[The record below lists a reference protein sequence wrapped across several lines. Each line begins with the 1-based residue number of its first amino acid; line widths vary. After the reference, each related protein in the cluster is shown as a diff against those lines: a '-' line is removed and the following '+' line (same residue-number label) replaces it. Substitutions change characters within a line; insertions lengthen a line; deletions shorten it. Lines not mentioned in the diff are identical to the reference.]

1 MSAGNNASG
10 ANYKRHGSR
19 YKARRRAVDVL
30 FEAEQRDVDP
40 VAVVADRI
48 ELSRVDDNAVAPVN
62 AYTSQIVEGVAGE
75 LDRIDLTISVH
86 LDPTW
91 PLERIANVDRAI
103 LRVAVWEMLFNE
115 EVPLKTAVVDGVEI
129 ASEYSTD
136 DSPKYINAVLDAV
149 LNNID
154 ALRESAPEID
164 VESDDLITPEGS
176 NYDDSGLDEL
186 LNSDDIEFEEVD
198 EEEK

>member
-1 MSAGNNASG
+1 VNASRKSSG
-10 ANYKRHGSR
+10 VDYKRHGSR
-19 YKARRRAVDVL
+19 YKARRRAVDVI

-62 AYTSQIVEGVAGE
+62 AYTTVIVEGVAAE
-75 LDRIDLTISVH
+75 LDRIDQTISVH

-115 EVPLKTAVVDGVEI
+115 DVPLKTALVDAVEI

-136 DSPKYINAVLDAV
+136 DSPKYINAVLDAI

-164 VESDDLITPEGS
+164 VESDDLISPE
-176 NYDDSGLDEL
+176 NLEQDDSGLDEL
-186 LNSDDIEFEEVD
+186 LSAEDIEFEEVD
-198 EEEK
+198 EEE

>member
-19 YKARRRAVDVL
+19 FKARRRAVDVL

>member
-1 MSAGNNASG
+1 MSAAKKSRGVD
-10 ANYKRHGSR
+10 YKRRGSR

-62 AYTSQIVEGVAGE
+62 AYTTVIVEGVAAE
-75 LDRIDLTISVH
+75 LDRIDQTVSVH

-103 LRVAVWEMLFNE
+103 LRVAVWEMLFSE
-115 EVPLKTAVVDGVEI
+115 DVPLKTALVDAVEV

-136 DSPKYINAVLDAV
+136 DSPKYIHAVLDAI

-164 VESDDLITPEGS
+164 LESEDLVSPE
-176 NYDDSGLDEL
+176 NLDHNDFGLNEL
-186 LNSDDIEFEEVD
+186 LSAEDIEFED
-198 EEEK
+198 EEK

>member
-1 MSAGNNASG
+1 MNASRKSSG
-10 ANYKRHGSR
+10 VDYKRHGSR
-19 YKARRRAVDVL
+19 YKARRRAVDVI

-62 AYTSQIVEGVAGE
+62 AYTTVIVEGVASE
-75 LDRIDLTISVH
+75 LDRIDQTISVH

-115 EVPLKTAVVDGVEI
+115 DVPLKTALVDAVEI

-136 DSPKYINAVLDAV
+136 DSPKYINAVLDAI

-164 VESDDLITPEGS
+164 VESDDLISPE
-176 NYDDSGLDEL
+176 NLDQDDSGLDEL
-186 LNSDDIEFEEVD
+186 LSAEDIEFEEVD
-198 EEEK
+198 EEE